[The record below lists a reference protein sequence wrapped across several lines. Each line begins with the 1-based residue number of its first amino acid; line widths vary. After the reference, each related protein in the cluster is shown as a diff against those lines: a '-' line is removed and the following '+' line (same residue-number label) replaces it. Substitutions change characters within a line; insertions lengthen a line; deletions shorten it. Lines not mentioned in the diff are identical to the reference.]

1 VPSTKL
7 ASSIAILGVAAA
19 VAVALLWPRPQTL
32 DAVALGARLELRLRE
47 QAAGL
52 AGRVSTLAELPRLAD
67 AVATDEATVRDLT
80 REELALTPRAG
91 ETITIGQQFA
101 DGRSVALLALPGGAP
116 VEAPAGR
123 ETETRVRGADL
134 WLSRTARITPRARAD
149 ELTGLLTAS
158 WRVDLEDVA
167 AEILRAGAGRL
178 EVGGGVIPFGV
189 PSATPSAVVPIR
201 LPAGEARLV
210 LFGVAGNAR
219 AYLLAAGLALAALL
233 AAWRLRAAPAAPA
246 LVPAPAP
253 VPAPVEAPVAKVT
266 AIHPRLEDL
275 GRIGRYAIVRP
286 LGLGGMA
293 EVFLARAEGE
303 AGFGKL
309 VALKVLQPF
318 FARQQPVVDLFLDE
332 ARLASGL
339 DHPNI
344 VQIYD
349 LGLASD
355 RHFIAMEYVDGA
367 DLAQLITAAAAR
379 NEPVPLPVA
388 LALLRRICDG
398 LHAAHTAAGPDGGPL
413 GLVHRDV
420 KSANIYVSR
429 NGAVKVGDFGIA
441 KASHAIRASRTEI
454 GQVKG
459 TPGYMAPE
467 HRLGLPV
474 DHRADLYG
482 VGAVAYELISGQ
494 PINLDLAALAERG
507 TDGWP
512 HLPPLRTLRAEVPAA
527 LDAVVFRALSY
538 YTEHRQADCAALEA
552 ALGEL
557 AAHVGIA
564 DDKEIGR
571 WARTLVPERQASG
584 PRLSSIL

>member
-1 VPSTKL
+1 V
-7 ASSIAILGVAAA
+7 SSKTLGNLVAVIGVAAA
-19 VAVALLWPRPQTL
+19 GAVALLWPRSQPAL
-32 DAVALGARLELRLRE
+32 DPVALGARLELRLRE

-52 AGRVSTLAELPRLAD
+52 TARVATLAELPRLAN

-80 REELALTPRAG
+80 RDELALTPRPG
-91 ETITIGQQFA
+91 ETITIAQLFR
-101 DGRSVALLALPGGAP
+101 DGRTVPLLVLPPGAP
-116 VEAPAGR
+116 PDPTAGA
-123 ETETRVRGADL
+123 ETQVRVRGAGL
-134 WLSRTARITPRARAD
+134 LLSRTARIVPRARAD

-158 WRVDLEDVA
+158 WQVDTGDLA
-167 AEILRAGAGRL
+167 SEIMQAGAGRL
-178 EVGGGVIPFGV
+178 DVAGSSISFGAA
-189 PSATPSAVVPIR
+189 SGQESAVVPVR
-201 LPAGEARLV
+201 LPAGEAQLV
-210 LFGVAGNAR
+210 IFGATGGSRPYLVAGV
-219 AYLLAAGLALAALL
+219 LALLALL
-233 AAWRLRAAPAAPA
+233 AAWRLRQI
-246 LVPAPAP
+246 PAPAP
-253 VPAPVEAPVAKVT
+253 TAIAAPVPEVPMAKVT
-266 AIHPRLEDL
+266 PLRPLADI

-332 ARLASGL
+332 ARLASSL

-344 VQIYD
+344 VQIHD

-355 RHFIAMEYVDGA
+355 QYYIAMEYVDGA
-367 DLAQLITAAAAR
+367 DLSQLITAGTAR
-379 NEPVPLPVA
+379 GQLVPLPVA
-388 LALLRRICDG
+388 LGLLRRICDG
-398 LHAAHTAAGPDGGPL
+398 LHFAHTAAGPDGSPL

-420 KSANIYVSR
+420 KSANVYVSR

-482 VGAVAYELISGQ
+482 VGAIAYELLSGK
-494 PINLDLAALAERG
+494 PINLDLAIMVERG
-507 TDGWP
+507 TVGWP
-512 HLPPLRTLRAEVPAA
+512 HLPPLRSLREDVSAA
-527 LDAVVFRALSY
+527 LDAVIGRALSY
-538 YTEHRQADCAALEA
+538 ERDDRFADCAALEA
-552 ALGEL
+552 ALGQL
-557 AAHVGIA
+557 AAHLGVA

-571 WARTLVPERQASG
+571 WASALVPEKRPSG
-584 PRLSSIL
+584 ERLNSIL

>member
-1 VPSTKL
+1 VPSRAL
-7 ASSIAILGVAAA
+7 GSFVAVIGVAAA
-19 VAVALLWPRPQTL
+19 VAVALLWPRAPAI
-32 DAVALGARLELRLRE
+32 DGVALGARLELRLRE
-47 QAAGL
+47 QAAAL
-52 AGRVSTLAELPRLAD
+52 AARVTTLAELPRLTD

-80 REELALTPRAG
+80 REELALTPRPG
-91 ETITIGQQFA
+91 ETITIAQRFS
-101 DGRSVALLALPGGAP
+101 DGRAVTLLVLPPDATPDPP
-116 VEAPAGR
+116 VR
-123 ETETRVRGADL
+123 ESEVRVRGAGL
-134 WLSRTARITPRARAD
+134 QLTRTARIAPRARAD

-158 WRVDLEDVA
+158 WLVDTGDLA
-167 AEILRAGAGRL
+167 SEIMQAGAGRL
-178 EVGGGVIPFGV
+178 DVAGASLSFGA
-189 PSATPSAVVPIR
+189 PSGAPGAVVPVR
-201 LPAGEARLV
+201 LPAGEAQLV
-210 LFGVAGNAR
+210 LFGASGHAPSYPLAIAVAVVS
-219 AYLLAAGLALAALL
+219 LL
-233 AAWRLRAAPAAPA
+233 AAWWLRRATPAG
-246 LVPAPAP
+246 APAP
-253 VPAPVEAPVAKVT
+253 EAPLAKVT
-266 AIHPRLEDL
+266 PLRPLADL

-344 VQIYD
+344 VQIHD
-349 LGLASD
+349 LGLASQQY
-355 RHFIAMEYVDGA
+355 FIAMEYVDGA
-367 DLAQLITAAAAR
+367 DLAQLITAATACGQR
-379 NEPVPLPVA
+379 VPVPVA
-388 LALLRRICDG
+388 LALLRRVCDG
-398 LHAAHTAAGPDGGPL
+398 LHAAHTAAGPDGRPL
-413 GLVHRDV
+413 VLVHRDV
-420 KSANIYVSR
+420 KSANVYVSR

-482 VGAVAYELISGQ
+482 VGAIAYELLSGQ

-512 HLPPLRTLRAEVPAA
+512 HLPPLRTVREDVSAA
-527 LDAVVFRALSY
+527 LDAVIRRALAY
-538 YTEHRQADCAALEA
+538 ERDDRFADCAALES
-552 ALGEL
+552 ALGQL
-557 AAHVGIA
+557 AAHLGVA

-571 WARTLVPERQASG
+571 WASGLVADRRGSGER
-584 PRLSSIL
+584 LNSIL

>member
-1 VPSTKL
+1 
-7 ASSIAILGVAAA
+7 VAAA
-19 VAVALLWPRPQTL
+19 VAVAVLWPQARPAI
-32 DAVALGARLELRLRE
+32 DPVALGARLELRLRE

-52 AGRVSTLAELPRLAD
+52 TARVTTLAELPRLAD

-80 REELALTPRAG
+80 REELALVPRPG
-91 ETITIGQQFA
+91 ETITIAQLFR
-101 DGRSVALLALPGGAP
+101 DGRAAPLLVLPAGATA
-116 VEAPAGR
+116 ESPAGR
-123 ETETRVRGADL
+123 ETQVRVRGPAL
-134 WLSRTARITPRARAD
+134 VLSRTARIVPRARAD

-158 WRVDLEDVA
+158 WLVDTGDLASE
-167 AEILRAGAGRL
+167 LLQAGAGRL
-178 EVGGGVIPFGV
+178 EVAGASLSFG
-189 PSATPSAVVPIR
+189 AAAGLPSAVVPVR
-201 LPAGEARLV
+201 LPAGEAQLYVYGEGASPRPYLV
-210 LFGVAGNAR
+210 
-219 AYLLAAGLALAALL
+219 AAVLALLSLL
-233 AAWRLRAAPAAPA
+233 AAWRLRQAPA
-246 LVPAPAP
+246 LPATAPLPAPEPPLAT
-253 VPAPVEAPVAKVT
+253 VT
-266 AIHPRLEDL
+266 PLRPLADV
-275 GRIGRYAIVRP
+275 GRIGRYALVRL

-332 ARLASGL
+332 ARLASAL

-344 VQIYD
+344 VQIHD
-349 LGLASD
+349 LGKASD
-355 RHFIAMEYVDGA
+355 QYYIAMEYVDGA
-367 DLAQLITAAAAR
+367 DLSQLITAASAR
-379 NEPVPLPVA
+379 GQLVPVPVA

-398 LHAAHTAAGPDGGPL
+398 LHAAHTAAGPDGHPL

-429 NGAVKVGDFGIA
+429 NGAVKIGDFGIA

-482 VGAVAYELISGQ
+482 VGAVAYELFSGK
-494 PINLDLAALAERG
+494 PINLDLAIMIERG
-507 TDGWP
+507 TQGWP
-512 HLPPLRTLRAEVPAA
+512 HLPPLRTLREDVSVA
-527 LDAVVFRALSY
+527 LDAVVARALSY
-538 YTEHRQADCAALEA
+538 ERDDRFPDCAALEA
-552 ALGEL
+552 ALAQL
-557 AAHVGIA
+557 AAHLGIA

-571 WARTLVPERQASG
+571 WASG
-584 PRLSSIL
+584 LTPDKRSSGERLSSTP

>member
-1 VPSTKL
+1 MPSTKR
-7 ASSIAILGVAAA
+7 ASLVLVLGLAAA
-19 VAVALLWPRPQTL
+19 VAVALLSPRPPPAL
-32 DAVALGARLELRLRE
+32 DGVALGARLELRLRE

-52 AGRVSTLAELPRLAD
+52 AARVTTLAELPRLAD

-91 ETITIGQQFA
+91 ETLTIGQQYR
-101 DGRSVALLALPGGAP
+101 DGRVVPLLVLPTGAAP
-116 VEAPAGR
+116 DAPGKERVE
-123 ETETRVRGADL
+123 VRGGGL
-134 WLSRTARITPRARAD
+134 RLLRTARITPRARAD

-158 WRVDLEDVA
+158 WQVELDDLA
-167 AEILRAGAGRL
+167 SEIRQAGAGRL
-178 EVGGGVIPFGV
+178 EVGG
-189 PSATPSAVVPIR
+189 AVVVFGTPASSESVVVPVN

-210 LFGVAGNAR
+210 LFGA
-219 AYLLAAGLALAALL
+219 AAGPRLYLPAAALL
-233 AAWRLRAAPAAPA
+233 LGALLLAWRLRRAAP
-246 LVPAPAP
+246 V
-253 VPAPVEAPVAKVT
+253 VPAPVEAPLATVT
-266 AIHPRLEDL
+266 PLQPRLEDR
-275 GRIGRYAIVRP
+275 GRIGRYAIIRP

-303 AGFGKL
+303 AGFGKQ

-344 VQIYD
+344 VQIHD
-349 LGLASD
+349 LGFASD
-355 RHFIAMEYVDGA
+355 QYFIAMEFVDGA
-367 DLAQLITAAAAR
+367 DLAQLISASAAR
-379 NEPVPLPVA
+379 NELVPLPVA

-398 LHAAHTAAGPDGGPL
+398 LHAAHTATGPDGQPL

-441 KASHAIRASRTEI
+441 KASHALRASRTEI

-482 VGAVAYELISGQ
+482 VGAVAYELLSGK
-494 PINLDLAALAERG
+494 PINLDLAALAEKG
-507 TDGWP
+507 TVGWP
-512 HLPPLRTLRAEVPAA
+512 HLPPLRTLREDVSVA
-527 LDAVVFRALSY
+527 LDAVIERALSY
-538 YTEHRQADCAALEA
+538 YTDDRFADCAALEA

-557 AAHVGIA
+557 ATHLGVA

-571 WARTLVPERQASG
+571 WARSLVTERQPSG
-584 PRLSSIL
+584 GARLHSIL